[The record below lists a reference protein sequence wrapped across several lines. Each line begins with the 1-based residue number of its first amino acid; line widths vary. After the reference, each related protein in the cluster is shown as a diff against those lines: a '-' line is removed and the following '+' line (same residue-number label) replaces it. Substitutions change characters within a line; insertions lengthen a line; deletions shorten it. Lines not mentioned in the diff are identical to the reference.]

1 MTRKILASLIFA
13 IAFFGFAS
21 TTCRAVIFV
30 ASADDDPTYI
40 QGTKAMNDQR
50 WSDAVLSFDQVI
62 NAKSKKADAAFYWK
76 AYSLNKLGEQRPA
89 ADTCLQLLKQFKT
102 SSWNEDCRVLSL
114 SIGGA
119 QNQSG
124 DPADPDPQPRP
135 DPRPR
140 PDSRLRLDPLPRG
153 FDARGPGNNRDKDPD
168 LEIKVL
174 ALNAVMRRDPAQGIS
189 LVRGILAGDQ
199 SESFK
204 QHALFILAQN
214 NSPDS
219 QAMMRDIVLGKT
231 DPNLQELAI
240 RDCGVYQGKRLD
252 DALAEAYGASSD
264 VKIKRA
270 VISAF
275 FTSGDDTRLVDLA
288 RQEKDLQLKRTIVS
302 QLALMQGK
310 AATDYMMEL
319 LK

>member
-1 MTRKILASLIFA
+1 MTRKFLGSLIIA
-13 IAFFGFAS
+13 IAFVGLAPTPS
-21 TTCRAVIFV
+21 RAAIFV
-30 ASADDDPTYI
+30 ASPDDDPAYI

-62 NAKSKKADAAFYWK
+62 NARNKKADAAFYWK

-89 ADTCLQLLKQFKT
+89 ADTCLQLYKQFKT

-114 SIGGA
+114 SINGGS
-119 QNQSG
+119 NQST
-124 DPADPDPQPRP
+124 DPNP

-140 PDSRLRLDPLPRG
+140 PDPRPHPDPMPRG
-153 FDARGPGNNRDKDPD
+153 PDERGPGNRADKDPD

-204 QHALFILAQN
+204 QHALFILSQN

-231 DPNLQELAI
+231 APNLQELAI

-252 DALAEAYGASSD
+252 DALAEAYGSSSD
-264 VKIKRA
+264 VKIKHA
-270 VISAF
+270 VISAL